1 MSADFWAG
9 YLSGI
14 IGIIVGNP
22 LDIEKV
28 RRQTRSHVA
37 EKLYSQSSVAFMK
50 GTAAPIFGYGA
61 LNALLFFSYNR
72 SEAMLKG
79 SASTPTAGWVTWTA
93 GAVSGLAV
101 WVVSAPTE
109 LIKCRA
115 QMSTPAMSSWA
126 ICKQILQR
134 DGVRGLYHGG
144 VVTALRDSI
153 GYGFYFWTYELAHRH
168 WPAAREHDDAVPGR
182 RDTSKVLLCGGIAGI
197 ATWASVFPLDVIKS
211 RLQTQ
216 QQQQHLHRAT
226 TDMAGNRRYG
236 AWQMAKDTY
245 RDGGMRPFFR
255 GLTVCSVRA
264 FVVNAIQWA
273 VYEWIMSEVAIGNE
287 PLKDGTPGR
296 LNRQASRPQNLD
308 TLRKPFK
315 CPSSA
320 TAASTSD
327 RPARKKRKVDYR
339 GADDNGPPATDAA
352 YDGSGRQVQPM
363 PRFPVFQ
370 AKDKS
375 VVFRKAFSVPLKDK
389 SQATYDAS
397 RPPPTLG
404 LRRGVVFVPKPL
416 HDPSGE
422 FAIVLYDPTVDA
434 KPVAAEEK
442 AVQTQAETSKV
453 DSPIMHKSL
462 AEILGI
468 KKQVEEDHPK
478 VPVVID
484 PKIAKCLRPHQIE
497 GVKFMY
503 KCVTGLVDEKAH
515 GCIMADEMGLGKT
528 LQCITLMWTLLKQSP
543 DAGKSTIQKAIVV
556 CPASLVKNWANELT
570 KWLGPNAINPF
581 AIDGKA
587 PKEELKR
594 QLRQWAIASGRS
606 ITRPVII
613 VSYETLR
620 LNVEELKHTK
630 IGLLFC
636 DEGHR
641 LKNADSNTFN
651 ALNDLNVSR
660 RVILTGTPI
669 QNDLTEYFA
678 LTSFANPDLLGSRL
692 EFRKRFEIPI
702 LRGRDAD
709 ATEEERKR
717 GDECT
722 GELLG
727 VVNKFLIRRTND
739 ILSKYL
745 PVKYEHVVFCNLAPF
760 QIDLYNYFITS
771 PDIQALLRGKGSQP
785 LKAINILK
793 KLCNHPDLLNLSDD
807 LPGSEKCF
815 PDDYVPKEARGRD
828 RDIKPWYSGKMQVLD
843 RMLAKIREDTNDKI
857 VLISN
862 YTSTLDLFERL
873 CRDRHY
879 GCLRLDGTMNV
890 NKRQKLVDRFND
902 PNGDEF
908 IFLLSSKAGGCGIN
922 LIGAN
927 RLVLFDPDWNPAADQ
942 QALARVWRDGQKKDC
957 FVYRFIAT
965 GTIEEK
971 IFQRQSHKQ
980 NVERHFSL
988 DNTTSDTHDTFKCKR
1003 CKPDGR
1009 QFVKSPAMLYGDTST
1024 WNHFVNAGL
1033 QPIQDLLL
1041 RQEHGG
1047 SEVSAVFQYIS
1058 H

>member
-1 MSADFWAG
+1 MLIAA
-9 YLSGI
+9 LSRPAS
-14 IGIIVGNP
+14 VTTP
-22 LDIEKV
+22 L
-28 RRQTRSHVA
+28 
-37 EKLYSQSSVAFMK
+37 
-50 GTAAPIFGYGA
+50 
-61 LNALLFFSYNR
+61 
-72 SEAMLKG
+72 
-79 SASTPTAGWVTWTA
+79 AS
-93 GAVSGLAV
+93 
-101 WVVSAPTE
+101 
-109 LIKCRA
+109 
-115 QMSTPAMSSWA
+115 
-126 ICKQILQR
+126 
-134 DGVRGLYHGG
+134 
-144 VVTALRDSI
+144 
-153 GYGFYFWTYELAHRH
+153 
-168 WPAAREHDDAVPGR
+168 RESRIGR
-182 RDTSKVLLCGGIAGI
+182 RTQTPESI
-197 ATWASVFPLDVIKS
+197 S
-211 RLQTQ
+211 RL
-216 QQQQHLHRAT
+216 H
-226 TDMAGNRRYG
+226 
-236 AWQMAKDTY
+236 
-245 RDGGMRPFFR
+245 
-255 GLTVCSVRA
+255 
-264 FVVNAIQWA
+264 
-273 VYEWIMSEVAIGNE
+273 
-287 PLKDGTPGR
+287 
-296 LNRQASRPQNLD
+296 
-308 TLRKPFK
+308 KPFK
-315 CPSSA
+315 CPGA
-320 TAASTSD
+320 VVHTPVSD
-327 RPARKKRKVDYR
+327 RPARKRRRVDYK
-339 GADDNGPPATDAA
+339 GTDADVDA
-352 YDGSGRQVQPM
+352 DKPYTNDDRLALATRDAN
-363 PRFPVFQ
+363 RFPVFQ
-370 AKDKS
+370 VKEKDI
-375 VVFRKAFSVPLKDK
+375 VFRKAFAVPLKNKD
-389 SQATYDAS
+389 SSAYNPS

-404 LRRGVVFVPKPL
+404 LRQGAVFAPKPL

-422 FAIVLYDPTVDA
+422 FAIVLYDPTLDDKSKGSSVVEDDKCQEPEPTQKLDA
-434 KPVAAEEK
+434 PLV
-442 AVQTQAETSKV
+442 
-453 DSPIMHKSL
+453 HKSL

-468 KKQVEEDHPK
+468 KKKVDNDRPR
-478 VPVVID
+478 VPVVLD
-484 PKIAKCLRPHQIE
+484 PRLTKTLRPHQVE

-503 KCVTGLVDEKAH
+503 RCVTGMIEEKAN

-543 DAGKSTIQKAIVV
+543 DAGKPTIQKAIVV

-570 KWLGPNAINPF
+570 KWLGANAITPF

-587 PKEELKR
+587 TKEELTR

-641 LKNADSNTFN
+641 LKNADSNTFS
-651 ALNDLNVSR
+651 ALNSLNVSR

-669 QNDLTEYFA
+669 QNDLTEYFS

-709 ATEEERKR
+709 ASEADRRR

-722 GELLG
+722 AELLG
-727 VVNKFLIRRTND
+727 IVNKFLIRRTND

-745 PVKYEHVVFCNLAPF
+745 PVKYEHVVFCNIAPF
-760 QIDLYNYFITS
+760 QLDLYNYFITS

-793 KLCNHPDLLNLSDD
+793 KLCNHPDLLSLSEV
-807 LPGSEKCF
+807 LPGSEGCF
-815 PDDYVPKEARGRD
+815 PENYVPKEARGRD
-828 RDIKPWYSGKMQVLD
+828 RDVKPSYSGKMQVLA
-843 RMLAKIREDTNDKI
+843 RMLARIRQDTNDKI

-873 CRDRHY
+873 CRSRQY

-902 PNGDEF
+902 PEGEEF

-980 NVERHFSL
+980 SLSSCVVDSAEDVERHFSL
-988 DNTTSDTHDTFKCKR
+988 DSLRELFQYRPGTTSDTHDTFKCKR
-1003 CKPDGR
+1003 CKPDGK
-1009 QFVKSPAMLYGDTST
+1009 QFIKAPAMLYGDTST
-1024 WNHFVNAGL
+1024 WNHFVNNGL
-1033 QPIQDLLL
+1033 QTIQDLLL
-1041 RQEHGG
+1041 RQECGLP
-1047 SEVSAVFQYIS
+1047 EVSAVFQYIS